1 MIFFLVGH
9 FEVVI
14 VGGGGGGIEVLK
26 KAIVKVNS
34 C

>member
-1 MIFFLVGH
+1 MIFFFLVGH

-14 VGGGGGGIEVLK
+14 VGGGGIELLK